1 MYWSGGPLKARSLAA
16 PHPASCRGLAPG
28 ALFSFNIRL
37 QFSFPGAWSPGSR
50 YGTTKE
56 NDMLRS
62 GRRFGLIA
70 VILGAALALG
80 TTLIAQADPFM
91 GTWALNVDKSEFQ
104 SQGAGVRARTIIISQ
119 KGNVISHV
127 QDTYRVGNDAVSK
140 VSYDVTYDG
149 KDSTPVIGA
158 AFDVVNITR
167 MGNTLTRKAKNR
179 GMEVET
185 ATYTVSPDGKTL
197 TIVTKGNNYGVQ
209 YSSTQVFEKQ
219 AAGGTR

>member
-1 MYWSGGPLKARSLAA
+1 
-16 PHPASCRGLAPG
+16 
-28 ALFSFNIRL
+28 
-37 QFSFPGAWSPGSR
+37 
-50 YGTTKE
+50 
-56 NDMLRS
+56 MLRS

-91 GTWALNVDKSEFQ
+91 GTWVLNADKSQFV
-104 SQGAGVRARTIIISQ
+104 SQGAAVRARTITIAQ

-127 QDTYRVGNDAVSK
+127 QDTYRVGQDAVQK

-149 KDSTPVIGA
+149 KDSTTVVGA
-158 AFDVVNITR
+158 AFDVVTITR

-179 GMEVET
+179 GTEVET
-185 ATYTVSPDGKTL
+185 ATYTVSPDGKTM
-197 TIVTKGNNYGVQ
+197 TIVTKGNNYGVE